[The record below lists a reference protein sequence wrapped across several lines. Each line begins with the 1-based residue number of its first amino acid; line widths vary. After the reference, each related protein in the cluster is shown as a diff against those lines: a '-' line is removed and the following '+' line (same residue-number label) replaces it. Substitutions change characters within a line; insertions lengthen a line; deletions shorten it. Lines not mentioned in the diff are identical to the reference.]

1 MEHTTHNQEAP
12 LVSVILP
19 AYNAEAFLEAT
30 VRSVMAQTVCDWE
43 LIILDDGSRDST
55 CAIAQRLAEQD
66 SRIRLLPNECNMGV
80 ARTRNRGIRL
90 SRGAYVALLDS
101 DDLWEPQKL
110 QQQLE
115 MLEKTGADL
124 CYTAYAI
131 IGSQGEKVKPDY
143 RVPDKVTFQKLL
155 KENVIGCST
164 VLLRGQVARENPFK
178 TEFFHEDYVL
188 WLQLLQAGHKAVGCT
203 ETLTRWRYL
212 DGSRSF
218 NKKKAARNRW
228 RIYREY
234 LQLPLF
240 KSAWLM
246 GHYVAASLKKYLR
259 RGK

>member
-1 MEHTTHNQEAP
+1 MKHTTNNQNP

-19 AYNAEAFLEAT
+19 AYNAEGFLEAA
-30 VRSVMAQTVCDWE
+30 VRSVMAQTVQNWE
-43 LIILDDGSRDST
+43 LIILDDGSQDAT
-55 CAIAQRLAEQD
+55 CTIAQRLAEED
-66 SRIRLLPNECNMGV
+66 ERILFSPNGENMGV
-80 ARTRNRGIRL
+80 ARTRNRGIAM

-101 DDLWEPQKL
+101 DDLWQPDK
-110 QQQLE
+110 
-115 MLEKTGADL
+115 LEKQLARLEQTGADI

-131 IGSQGEKVKPDY
+131 IGLHGEKVRPDY
-143 RVPDKVTFQKLL
+143 LVPEQATFQKLL

-164 VLLRGQVARENPFK
+164 VLLRGEVARANPFK
-178 TEFFHEDYVL
+178 TEFSHEDYVL
-188 WLQLLQAGHKAVGCT
+188 WLQLLQAGYKAAGCT
-203 ETLTRWRYL
+203 EVLTQWRYL

-234 LQLPLF
+234 LHLNF
-240 KSAWLM
+240 FRSGWLM